1 MVQGGVLGNLAY
13 REDEHG
19 WALELGQQ
27 SARYECISGPLTSDD
42 VPGYDDARTSTVQ
55 YMNELLTSNR
65 IRYTVPELLP
75 GVAADHHKTCGDLLD
90 AMKKDATPSQLAFYL
105 LGTAVYYLSLQDTG
119 YQATMVGLALNR
131 LKNIPIRC
139 PGIRIE
145 PNGLLECFLSAND
158 ISGIGIRS
166 VLADLM
172 NPMTIL
178 VVTADPV
185 DQAPLRLLQESRQ
198 LIQALKSANLQN
210 AFKVEQLPS
219 CQIRDLATGIR
230 QHKPAILHFSGHGSE
245 QGLCFEGPNGDA
257 VILDPDKFAALL
269 VLAVKEGL
277 KGVVM
282 NACNSQVHA
291 HCAAEAVGQ
300 VIAMEGPLS
309 DEAAIDFARE
319 FYGCMGDGYTFERA
333 FEWALTASGLVTAT
347 GDLKPCLIQADRV

>member
-19 WALELGQQ
+19 WALDLGQQ
-27 SARYECISGPLTSDD
+27 STRYEVISGPLTSND
-42 VPGYDDARTSTVQ
+42 VPGYDEARNSTVQ

-75 GVAADHHKTCGDLLD
+75 GVAADHHKIGNDLLD

-105 LGTAVYYLSLQDTG
+105 LGSAVYYLCLRDTG
-119 YQATMVGLALNR
+119 YEATMVGIALNR

-145 PNGLLECFLSAND
+145 PEGLLERFLSAED
-158 ISGIGIRS
+158 LSGIGIRV

-172 NPMTIL
+172 KPMTIL
-178 VVTADPV
+178 VVTADPI
-185 DQAPLRLLQESRQ
+185 DQAPLRLPQESRQ
-198 LIQALKSANLQN
+198 LMQALKSANLQN

-219 CQIRDLATGIR
+219 CQIRDLASGIKNY
-230 QHKPAILHFSGHGSE
+230 KPAILHFSGHGSE
-245 QGLCFEGPNGDA
+245 HGLCFEGPNGDA
-257 VILDPDKFAALL
+257 VILDPQKFAALL
-269 VLAVKEGL
+269 SLAVKEGL

-282 NACNSQVHA
+282 NACNSQAHA
-291 HCAAEAVGQ
+291 HSAAEAVGQ

-309 DEAAIDFARE
+309 DEAAIDFSRE
-319 FYGCMGDGYTFERA
+319 FYGSMGDGYTFERA
-333 FEWALTASGLVTAT
+333 FEWALVASGLVTAT
-347 GDLKPCLIQADRV
+347 EDLKPCLIQAERV